1 MGKLQLDQSKAII
14 KKYFLAVFSTARASL
29 VQIILPLQ
37 LSSQPFEK
45 KFMCQLSNGTWE
57 YIGKG
62 IEILHSSLMSQ
73 LIFMSEN
80 LGTL

>member
-45 KFMCQLSNGTWE
+45 NLCVNCPTEHDSILAKASKSC
-57 YIGKG
+57 
-62 IEILHSSLMSQ
+62 ILH
-73 LIFMSEN
+73 
-80 LGTL
+80 

>member
-37 LSSQPFEK
+37 LSSQPFK
-45 KFMCQLSNGTWE
+45 KKSVCQLSNGT
-57 YIGKG
+57 
-62 IEILHSSLMSQ
+62 
-73 LIFMSEN
+73 
-80 LGTL
+80 